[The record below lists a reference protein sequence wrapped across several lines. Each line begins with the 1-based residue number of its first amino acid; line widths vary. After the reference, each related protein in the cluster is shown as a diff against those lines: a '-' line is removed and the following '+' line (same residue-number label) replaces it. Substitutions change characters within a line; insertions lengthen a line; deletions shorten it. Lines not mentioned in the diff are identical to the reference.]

1 MLIKIQSFI
10 IAIYLLIA
18 GLSYAD
24 KTVKVECDIDFA
36 VTEFSP
42 GESGTFEIRC
52 KNIGIPFKGESPH
65 NVDYSF
71 FKTVDGERVYLDFT
85 CAVDEGNSLNLFV
98 VKNAEEFI
106 INGNFTLDE
115 DAEKGVYSVEI
126 KVYGCEHIFENVFTV
141 N

>member
-24 KTVKVECDIDFA
+24 KTIKVECDIDFA

-52 KNIGIPFKGESPH
+52 KNIGIPFKGENPH

-71 FKTVDGERVYLDFT
+71 FKTVDGGLSQWQNVGV
-85 CAVDEGNSLNLFV
+85 AVEMAIKQLFI
-98 VKNAEEFI
+98 FI
-106 INGNFTLDE
+106 
-115 DAEKGVYSVEI
+115 
-126 KVYGCEHIFENVFTV
+126 
-141 N
+141 